1 MNRSEAATQNQLKD
15 MSPQQRAAA
24 SIALTANANA
34 QSNKVIADVNR
45 TNAAGRN
52 AVDVYNAKVSD
63 AEENASA
70 GDALSYEQRTHTTLG
85 NYDKELRG
93 YYDKLASNNM
103 NNWKTVEAFNR
114 YNALNP
120 DVQFTGQ
127 GYEVNT
133 NPGFNQSEIQALRD
147 MAKTPEQKGKKTK
160 TTTKKFG
167 GRFKK

>member
-1 MNRSEAATQNQLKD
+1 
-15 MSPQQRAAA
+15 
-24 SIALTANANA
+24 
-34 QSNKVIADVNR
+34 
-45 TNAAGRN
+45 
-52 AVDVYNAKVSD
+52 
-63 AEENASA
+63 
-70 GDALSYEQRTHTTLG
+70 
-85 NYDKELRG
+85 
-93 YYDKLASNNM
+93 M
-103 NNWKTVEAFNR
+103 NNWKTVETFNR

-160 TTTKKFG
+160 TATGKFG